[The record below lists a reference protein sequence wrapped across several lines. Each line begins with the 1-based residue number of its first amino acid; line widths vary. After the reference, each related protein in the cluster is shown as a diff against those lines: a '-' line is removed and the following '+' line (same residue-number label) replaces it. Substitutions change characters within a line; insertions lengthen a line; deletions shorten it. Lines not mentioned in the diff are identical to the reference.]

1 MKLDILVMAAHPDDE
16 ELGEGG
22 IILAHVAMGKK
33 VGVVDFTEG
42 ELGTRGTAETRKIEA
57 ENASKILMLSARENL
72 KLADGFFKND
82 KESQLKLIAVIRKYQ
97 PEIVIANAVTDRH
110 IDHGKGSDLASDACF
125 LSGLRKIETYLDGE
139 KQEIWRPKVVYH
151 YIQDRYITPDF
162 IFDITPYWDKKME
175 AIKAFNTQFH
185 NPNLNEP
192 QTTLSSPDFIHF
204 LEGRARDLG
213 RTIGTIFGEGFTIER
228 QIGIKNLF
236 DLL

>member
-1 MKLDILVMAAHPDDE
+1 MKLDILVMAAHPDDA
-16 ELGEGG
+16 ELGAGG